1 MPRKVSTDVFTEFVR
16 SMIRQRVKAGLKRAV
31 EQGKQLGRPRV
42 RPDIERQIQNHLRKG
57 TGILKTAELVGV
69 DTATVQRVRIQIL
82 ALSTKAPPREETSL
96 LIDAGRPPRGSN
108 GRVYG
113 AGDGTR

>member
-1 MPRKVSTDVFTEFVR
+1 
-16 SMIRQRVKAGLKRAV
+16 
-31 EQGKQLGRPRV
+31 V

-57 TGILKTAELVGV
+57 TGILKTAEWVGV
-69 DTATVQRVRIQIL
+69 GAATVQRVKVEIL
-82 ALSTKAPPREETSL
+82 ALSTKAPPREEMSL

-113 AGDGTR
+113 ACDHQIGSHAKFFSAEFFVI